1 MAASSYLVPILA
13 TGGVSFFAR
22 WYQSGSVD
30 LKIPV
35 ATGIAAG
42 LAALIAQAPDMAP
55 VVTGVAWVALAVTL
69 ITGPFPQV
77 ATNLVGGLSS
87 SKG

>member
-1 MAASSYLVPILA
+1 MAGSYLVPIIA
-13 TGGVSFFAR
+13 IGAVSFTAK
-22 WYQSGSVD
+22 WYQSGQID

-42 LAALIAQAPDMAP
+42 LAALIASAPDMAP
-55 VVTGVAWVALAVTL
+55 VVTGVAWVALAATL

-77 ATNLVGGLSS
+77 AVNIVNGLSS